1 MLFIIVFDWQVIDLI
16 VINFFHLL
24 LFSFFFAALSI
35 TVDCFSNIFP
45 DPNDRM
51 RHIYLCLGLKVIA
64 SMNIKRKYINK
75 DTRWRL
81 RIFELRNQYE
91 CYKENIDQ
99 VDKSFFRSILS
110 LYVKIWFTN
119 FFAAIKPFPYGHG
132 HPETTPFSINLQ

>member
-1 MLFIIVFDWQVIDLI
+1 MLFIIVFDWKVIDLI

-24 LFSFFFAALSI
+24 LFFFFAALSI
-35 TVDCFSNIFP
+35 SVDCFSNIFP

-75 DTRWRL
+75 GTWWRL

-132 HPETTPFSINLQ
+132 DPKTTTFSINLQ

>member
-1 MLFIIVFDWQVIDLI
+1 MAFIHIYFLKFSAKLLYDITKKGALRIAFHYCIWLKSNRPYCYQ
-16 VINFFHLL
+16 FFPSAS
-24 LFSFFFAALSI
+24 FFFFFFFFAALSI

-51 RHIYLCLGLKVIA
+51 RHIYLCLGLKFIA

-75 DTRWRL
+75 GTWWRL

-99 VDKSFFRSILS
+99 VDKSFFRRL
-110 LYVKIWFTN
+110 L
-119 FFAAIKPFPYGHG
+119 FFVC
-132 HPETTPFSINLQ
+132 